1 LRWFALDLETWLIS
15 PGNLAPHPVS
25 IAWADVETPQA
36 VTICK
41 WDAPSIERHLRDVLV
56 CGVVGHH
63 VAFDLGVIAQWYP
76 SLRPLVWQAYDE
88 GRVRDTK
95 LACQLAD
102 VASGEPLGKYDL
114 ATCCQRLLG
123 VTVTGKHGPDVWRLR
138 YRELTDVPLDQWPAA
153 ARNYA
158 EADVTHTAELWR
170 KVRTHPQDVNFDS
183 TVEFHTRAGWALH
196 LSGAWG
202 LRTDPE
208 AVETLGVRLEQQVQA
223 CTDALAAHGVL
234 RRDGTR
240 DQTLVAKLVEDD
252 YKARGAAVPKT
263 PTGRTKTDTD
273 ALGPCTHPALVA
285 LRESSKARTL
295 SGTFLPVLKSGT
307 KLPINPNYTVVRE
320 SGRTSCSNPNIQNLP
335 RDGGVREAFVARKGY
350 VYACADFHVAELV
363 CLAQVCLK
371 LFGRSSMADA
381 LRAGMDLHLT
391 TASKILGR
399 EYEETVALYKAGDKK
414 AKEARQLAKAM
425 NFGVP
430 GGMAAPKL
438 REYLEGYGIHLSE
451 ADVKSLRD
459 GWLALYPE
467 MGEYFRHLK
476 GLARAREFKIVH
488 PLTGFVRGGCEYTSG
503 ANHYF
508 QHLCAQVAKQ
518 ALWDVSVECYTV
530 PESALYGSRIVAF
543 VHDEIILESPEHKA
557 PEAAELLAK
566 LMQWASHTW
575 MPDLPLHAEAHLMRR
590 WYKAAG
596 PVRDERGRL
605 VPWEP
610 KAV

>member
-1 LRWFALDLETWLIS
+1 MLWFALDLETWLIA

-25 IAWADVETPQA
+25 VAWASISKPKEVR
-36 VTICK
+36 VFK
-41 WDAPSIERHLRDVLV
+41 WNDPTLERRLTELLAY
-56 CGVVGHH
+56 GIVGHN
-63 VAFDLGVIAQWYP
+63 VAFDLAVIAQWYP
-76 SLRPLVWQAYDE
+76 SLRPLVWRAYDE
-88 GRVRDTK
+88 MRVRDTK
-95 LACQLAD
+95 LACQLRD
-102 VASGEPLGKYDL
+102 VADGLPLGKYDL
-114 ATCCQRLLG
+114 ASCCERWLG

-138 YRELTDVPLDQWPAA
+138 YRELTDRPLDMWPAA
-153 ARNYA
+153 AIAYA
-158 EADVTHTAELWR
+158 KDDVTHTAELWS
-170 KVRTHPQDVNFDS
+170 KVFHLPHYMNFDS
-183 TVEFHTRAGWALH
+183 TVRFHTQAAWALH
-196 LSGAWG
+196 LSSAWG

-208 AVETLGVRLEQQVQA
+208 AVEALGVRLEQQVQA

-252 YKARGAAVPKT
+252 YKQRGKVAPKT
-263 PTGRTKTDTD
+263 PTGRVKTDTD

-285 LRESSKARTL
+285 LRESSKSRTL

-307 KLPINPNYTVVRE
+307 KLPINPTYTVVRE

-363 CLAQVCLK
+363 CLAQVCLR
-371 LFGRSSMADA
+371 LFGRSNMADA

-391 TASKILGR
+391 TASKILGK
-399 EYEETVALYKAGDKK
+399 EYEKTVALYKAGDKK
-414 AKEARQLAKAM
+414 AKEARQLAKAV
-425 NFGVP
+425 NFGSP
-430 GGMAAPKL
+430 AGMAAPKL
-438 REYLEGYGIHLSE
+438 TEYLEGYGIYLSE
-451 ADVKSLRD
+451 GEVKSLRD

-476 GLARAREFKIVH
+476 GLARAGEFKIVH

-518 ALWDVSVECYTV
+518 ALWDVSLECYTV

-543 VHDEIILESPEHKA
+543 VHDEIILESPEQKA
-557 PEAAELLAK
+557 PEAADRLAAV
-566 LMQWASHTW
+566 MQAAAAKWL
-575 MPDLPLHAEAHLMRR
+575 PDLPLHAEAHLMRR

-596 PVRDERGRL
+596 PVRDEHGRL